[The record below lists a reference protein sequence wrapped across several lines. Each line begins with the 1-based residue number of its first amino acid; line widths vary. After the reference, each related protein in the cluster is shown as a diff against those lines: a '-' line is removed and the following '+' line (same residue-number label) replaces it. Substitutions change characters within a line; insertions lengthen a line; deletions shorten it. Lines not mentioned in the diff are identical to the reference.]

1 MFNFVKHVYLFS
13 QPIENQYMSDS
24 VHYTFTTFFNQGDPQ
39 SRATVSA
46 TGKFNPEPPRSPINN
61 KRVLN
66 VGDTVTFDFKGTPT
80 DPSNSVTV
88 TASAFIA
95 ICKGVLSN
103 GKTAPIGTAKT
114 ACPVDGVTMTMTE
127 DSLGFWGFTISFT
140 ADFTDPSG
148 NVISSQFFYLPDPE
162 VDVTAGA
169 G

>member
-1 MFNFVKHVYLFS
+1 
-13 QPIENQYMSDS
+13 MSDPVS
-24 VHYTFTTFFNQGDPQ
+24 YTFTTFFNQGDPQ

-46 TGKFNPEPPRSPINN
+46 TGKFTPEPPRSPINN

-66 VGDTVTFDFKGTPT
+66 VGDTVTFNFKGTAT
-80 DPSNSVTV
+80 DPANTVTV

-95 ICKGVLSN
+95 ICKGELGN
-103 GKTAPIGTAKT
+103 GKAAVGTAKT
-114 ACPVDGVTMTMTE
+114 VCPVDGVTMTMSE

-148 NVISSQFFYLPDPE
+148 NVVSSEFFYLPDPE
-162 VDVTAGA
+162 VDVQSG